1 MRNEFKMAAVTV
13 SLRVDA
19 RAHCASKALRHAL
32 DTGTGSAAQL
42 EPESETGARLAIAAV
57 VDAGGG
63 PVSRYQCAP
72 FPSPTQQLTFTDI
85 FPEHNSYEHSR

>member
-19 RAHCASKALRHAL
+19 RARAQCASKALRHAL

-42 EPESETGARLAIAAV
+42 
-57 VDAGGG
+57 
-63 PVSRYQCAP
+63 
-72 FPSPTQQLTFTDI
+72 
-85 FPEHNSYEHSR
+85 